1 LAKFL
6 DHEGGGL
13 QVWLRWSLVGLSVG
27 LAIVLITYALG
38 PLSYKAPPIDE
49 HRATASRTGAA
60 IPPENGSLFDQTSKQ
75 IAPDASPNGA
85 DQGSQ
90 DAAQKMAALRKAI
103 EALPKGNIVLDAPS
117 KMAVADEREVKAS
130 VGINVP
136 ITKLRQ
142 QSGPSDQRVEGSLSL
157 SPEMVATLSG
167 PGFTIEQVTPEKQSI
182 AEGYPTIWSWNVT
195 AKQEGDQKLEA
206 TLYVL
211 VDDDNETSRI
221 RVESY
226 SQTISVSVRPQ
237 TWGEWLDSISHEL
250 GTVKTIVLTIGAI
263 VTAVLG
269 WFGIRSRKHPPKK

>member
-1 LAKFL
+1 M
-6 DHEGGGL
+6 
-13 QVWLRWSLVGLSVG
+13 WLRWSLVGLSVG

-38 PLSYKAPPIDE
+38 PLPYQAGQPLPAPPVDE
-49 HRATASRTGAA
+49 GRATASRTGAA
-60 IPPENGSLFDQTSKQ
+60 VTPGTGGLFDQTSKQ
-75 IAPDASPNGA
+75 IVPDASPSAA
-85 DQGSQ
+85 DQGTT
-90 DAAQKMAALRKAI
+90 DAAQKMAALRNAI

-142 QSGPSDQRVEGSLSL
+142 QSGPSDQQVEGALSL

-182 AEGYPTIWSWNVT
+182 AEGYPTIWAWNVT
-195 AKQEGDQKLEA
+195 AKQEGEQKLEA

-211 VDDDNETSRI
+211 VDNGSETSRI

-226 SQTISVSVRPQ
+226 NQTISVSVRPQ
-237 TWGEWLDSISHEL
+237 TWSERLDSISHEL